1 MTALRRRLSAA
12 AVLLLSGLALA
23 ACDDAV
29 GQGEG
34 EAGRVLEPDVRPV
47 RVMTVEPGAS
57 TQVRRFPG
65 RIEAAQTSTVSF
77 QVPGK
82 IAEFPVREGGTVEE
96 GALIAAL
103 DAADYELALRE
114 ARVRADQLRK
124 ELERKRALREDGHV
138 SQATLDDARAAHD
151 LARVAV
157 DRAQQN
163 LDYARIE
170 APFKALVAERLVDRF
185 TNVSAGQPVA
195 LLQDISTLDVE
206 VSVPEITMART
217 DREDLVRITASLSA
231 RPERDFPL
239 TIKEWATEPD
249 PSTRAYTVTFSMEN
263 PEDLAIL
270 PGMSA
275 TVEVAIADAGAGALV
290 VPAGAVDA
298 GPEGDFRVWVLDA
311 EDNTVHPQ
319 PVQVGSLADGRVE
332 ILEGLDGGETIV
344 SAGAGFLSEGQKVR
358 PVDARANR

>member
-1 MTALRRRLSAA
+1 MIALRSVSAA
-12 AVLLLSGLALA
+12 VVLLVAGVALA

-29 GQGEG
+29 GQAETTGQP
-34 EAGRVLEPDVRPV
+34 LEPAVRPV
-47 RVMTVEPGAS
+47 RVMTVEPGA
-57 TQVRRFPG
+57 TTEIRRLPG
-65 RIEAAQTSTVSF
+65 RVEAAQTSAVSF
-77 QVPGK
+77 QVPGR
-82 IAEFPVREGGTVEE
+82 IAEFPVREGETVDE

-114 ARVRADQLRK
+114 AQVQTEQLRK
-124 ELERKRALREDGHV
+124 ELERKRALRRDGHV
-138 SQATLDDARAAHD
+138 SQATLDDAQAAYD
-151 LARVAV
+151 LARVQV
-157 DRAQQN
+157 DRAEQN

-185 TNVSAGQPVA
+185 TNVSVGEPVA

-206 VSVPEITMART
+206 VSVPEITMGRT
-217 DREDLVRITASLSA
+217 RQEDLVRITASLSA
-231 RPERDFPL
+231 RPEREFPL

-249 PSTRAYTVTFSMEN
+249 PDTRAYTVTFAMEN
-263 PEDLAIL
+263 PEDIGIL

-275 TVEVAIADAGAGALV
+275 TVEVAIADEGAGSLV

-311 EDNTVHPQ
+311 ENNTVHAQ
-319 PVQVGSLADGRVE
+319 PVTVGSLADGRLE
-332 ILEGLDGGETIV
+332 ITGGLDGGETIV

-358 PVDARANR
+358 PVDARPAR

>member
-1 MTALRRRLSAA
+1 MTALPRRLSAA

-23 ACDDAV
+23 ACDDAA
-29 GQGEG
+29 GQDGD
-34 EAGRVLEPDVRPV
+34 AARTLEPDVRPV
-47 RVMTVEPGAS
+47 RVMTVEPGAANDI
-57 TQVRRFPG
+57 RRFPA
-65 RIEAAQTSTVSF
+65 RVEAAQTSTVSF

-82 IAEFPVREGGTVEE
+82 IAEFPVREGETVEE

-103 DAADYELALRE
+103 DATDYELALRE

-124 ELERKRALREDGHV
+124 ELERKRALRADGHV
-138 SQATLDDARAAHD
+138 SQATLDDARAAYE

-157 DRAQQN
+157 DRAEQN
-163 LDYARIE
+163 LDYTRIE

-185 TNVSAGQPVA
+185 TNVQAGAPVA

-206 VSVPEITMART
+206 VSVPEITMGRT
-217 DREDLVRITASLSA
+217 RQEDLVSVTASLSA
-231 RPERDFPL
+231 RPERVFPL

-263 PEDLAIL
+263 PEDIGVL

-298 GPEGDFRVWVLDA
+298 GPEGDFRVWVLD
-311 EDNTVHPQ
+311 EETNTVHPQ
-319 PVQVGSLADGRVE
+319 PVKVGSLADGRLEV
-332 ILEGLDGGETIV
+332 LEGLEGGETIV

-358 PVDARANR
+358 PVDVRPAR